1 MSDVSL
7 GRLVQYLVL
16 DRGQFDSGIRT
27 TQQQLEQT
35 EKQGNKTTQ
44 SMKGLG
50 DAMSAIKTAV
60 FAGGFAAVAKGILD
74 VGVANEKITISFTT
88 MLGSATKAKGLLG
101 ELSQF
106 AATTPFELPQ
116 VQQAARQLLAFGI
129 TAKDIQPTLR
139 NLGDIAAGVG
149 IPIEQ
154 LAQIYGKVAVQGKV
168 TGDILQQLG
177 ENGVPVVAALAKQ
190 FNTTSAAIYD
200 MASKSKISFSDF
212 RSALQGLTEK
222 GGQFQGL
229 MENLTKSVGGKL
241 SNLSDG
247 FTRLGVSI
255 FKGFSPE
262 LSKGIDVVSGALDG
276 LNKEG
281 DQTGIT
287 IKILVEAIGALLIAR
302 TVGPVMESLAA
313 ALTAESAAAVA
324 AKVAT
329 FDFEVVLGA
338 LGGPA
343 GVALIA
349 VSGLGILLST
359 MKSVSETAADAKNKI
374 ASLNDELS
382 LQDKLN
388 RRNATSENLTGLT
401 AAQNRLKGLEQKQRT
416 FGIAFIGKPEERE
429 ARAAEIKDEIQQTQ
443 AAIDTYQNNLKDIAT
458 LEAQSVIKYGGPN
471 DFKRGVKDKNSG
483 TTQGENYYLKIN
495 NELSEVRNKIA
506 HSQNLTKAE
515 YIALLE
521 KEKRLQTELSDPA
534 GVRAEKTAASE
545 ARKRET
551 AAAKALRQ
559 ANTEKLFRLEL
570 ANRRRQTTGVD
581 TEDPYNIQLQKDAE
595 QGLKQIATLDAITK
609 ALDGIAAKKEEILGG
624 LEAKTLQDKAGI
636 LRGSGDIFGANALDK
651 QAAILQANAAYQARL
666 QKIQSVAGVT
676 PADEIQRAREEAEL
690 FNQLSLKNIDSQFKT
705 LGQTITENFKGTF
718 ESSIQSLI
726 EGKSTIEG
734 LFQSLISNLIS
745 QFAQLAANNFT
756 KALFGGS
763 GDIFGSL
770 FGGIFGGG
778 GSAAAAD
785 PLAGISFFSS
795 GGTVTS
801 DGLSGQLRR
810 GRNPISA
817 ALQREGPN
825 SVLAALTPGEQVL
838 NLQEAQRY
846 RAMYPNGIPSFA
858 GGGAVG
864 NVASGG
870 ASGGTSIT
878 INVPVDNRGSS
889 GQIDAKALENRVRA
903 TVVEE
908 ITRQTKNG
916 GLIAGRR

>member
-1 MSDVSL
+1 
-7 GRLVQYLVL
+7 LVL
-16 DRGQFDSGIRT
+16 DRGQFDSGIKT

-88 MLGSATKAKGLLG
+88 MLGSATKAKVLLG

-106 AATTPFELPQ
+106 AGTTPFELPQ

-190 FNTTSAAIYD
+190 FNTTSAAIYE

-212 RSALQGLTEK
+212 RSALQGLTTS

-229 MENLTKSVGGKL
+229 MENLSKSVGGKL

-281 DQTGIT
+281 DQTAAT
-287 IKILVEAIGALLIAR
+287 VKTLVEAVTALLIAR
-302 TVGPVMESLAA
+302 TVGPAIEGLAA
-313 ALTAESAAAVA
+313 AITAERIAA
-324 AKVAT
+324 
-329 FDFEVVLGA
+329 LGA
-338 LGGPA
+338 TTTTEALSGAMALMGGPTGTA
-343 GVALIA
+343 VLAAIGLSAVIA
-349 VSGLGILLST
+349 NMRRVGD
-359 MKSVSETAADAKNKI
+359 EAADAKNKI
-374 ASLNDELS
+374 ASLNSELS
-382 LQDKLN
+382 QQGALDRQKALQSNSLALS
-388 RRNATSENLTGLT
+388 NAQASLAGYRSQL
-401 AAQNRLKGLEQKQRT
+401 AASKGTPYAAVAQQN
-416 FGIAFIGKPEERE
+416 IRE
-429 ARAAEIKDEIQQTQ
+429 TE
-443 AAIDTYQNNLKDIAT
+443 AAIETYQNNLKNIAQQ
-458 LEAQSVIKYGGPN
+458 EADAAAKYGGPEQY
-471 DFKRGVKDKNSG
+471 RGGGGKG
-483 TTQGENYYLKIN
+483 TSASVANVQSLNYYQKIN
-495 NELSEVRNKIA
+495 NELAAVKDKIEKG
-506 HSQNLTKAE
+506 NYKTKAE
-515 YIALLE
+515 YIALLA
-521 KEKRLQTELSDPA
+521 KEKQLQTELSDPA
-534 GVRAEKTAASE
+534 GVRAGKSAASE
-545 ARKRET
+545 ARKAET
-551 AAAKALRQ
+551 AAARAKA
-559 ANTEKLFRLEL
+559 AADKEALFRLDL
-570 ANRRRQTTGVD
+570 GNRRRETTGVD

-609 ALDGIAAKKEEILGG
+609 ALDEIAAKKAKILDG
-624 LEAKTLQDKAGI
+624 LQAKTLQDKAGI

-666 QKIQSVAGVT
+666 LEIKSTAGQT
-676 PADEIQRAREEAEL
+676 ADEFHRANEEAAL

-705 LGQTITENFKGTF
+705 LGQTITDNFKGTF

-734 LFQSLISNLIS
+734 LFQSLISNLIG

-763 GDIFGSL
+763 GDIFSSL
-770 FGGIFGGG
+770 FGGIFGGAAP
-778 GSAAAAD
+778 AAASYSF
-785 PLAGISFFSS
+785 PAGTLGFSS

-801 DGLSGQLRR
+801 DGISGQLRR

-846 RAMYPNGIPSFA
+846 RAMYPQGIPNFA